1 MPRTPLAAVQI
12 ATLIAALACTA
23 PARAGTAADE
33 TIATASAQAVPATD
47 DTAAQI
53 RQWIAA
59 APPPSL
65 GDGGVD
71 GVVENAPRQVHG
83 EVGVAVGSGGYRS
96 AYAISTFPIGRTGAL
111 TVAVGETRNGRG
123 FGYGGYGPGGYGPGG
138 YGRGTQ
144 QSLGISLD
152 MGGSDRD
159 ETRCRPRFG
168 GLDGAEPLPPV
179 GWGVR
184 QDCRSGR

>member
-1 MPRTPLAAVQI
+1 MPRTPLVAARI
-12 ATLIAALACTA
+12 ATLVAALACTA
-23 PARAGTAADE
+23 PARAETAADE
-33 TIATASAQAVPATD
+33 TIATASAQPVPATD

-53 RQWIAA
+53 RQWIAS

-65 GDGGVD
+65 DDGAVD

-83 EVGVAVGSGGYRS
+83 EVGVAVGTGGYRS
-96 AYAISTFPIGRTGAL
+96 AYAISTFPVGRTGAL

-123 FGYGGYGPGGYGPGG
+123 FGYGGYGPGGYG
-138 YGRGTQ
+138 RGAQ

-159 ETRCRPRFG
+159 GTRCRPRFG